1 MPWDSPNGAIGGGQV
16 ESVVPRLLAVSACT
30 LHSLFSFLFLSFAA
44 VLSGYFDGRTFRACV
59 AAPRDTPWLSRG
71 RPSQI
76 WPCITTRPQW
86 AAENSGMGGC
96 PPPPLSPSSP
106 CHRSVV
112 ASFFLLSS
120 RAEVGQNGRN
130 GSRAADCFALCRDR
144 TTGQGH
150 GARAQTA
157 GSSDCCV
164 RSACSTHRG
173 DHGPQARVFGC
184 KLVPEGYVENHYG
197 QGPWASPR
205 HEGET
210 RLHPL

>member
-1 MPWDSPNGAIGGGQV
+1 MRASF
-16 ESVVPRLLAVSACT
+16 LVSWQGPPVHST
-30 LHSLFSFLFLSFAA
+30 LCFPFSFFLLLLCSPDILTVVRFARA
-44 VLSGYFDGRTFRACV
+44 LPLHATLRGSLVAGLLRSGRVSPRALSGLLRTV
-59 AAPRDTPWLSRG
+59 EWVG
-71 RPSQI
+71 V
-76 WPCITTRPQW
+76 
-86 AAENSGMGGC
+86 
-96 PPPPLSPSSP
+96 PPPPPSPSSP

-120 RAEVGQNGRN
+120 RAELGQNGRN